1 MDGHRDGWQFWCGG
15 MHIVQ
20 GIRQRATKGFMG
32 VDDKGE
38 LVLLDNKGNEFDRAS
53 IGEVEAKLKTW
64 NGDTLRMNGTKYRL
78 EFAPLGRA
86 ALGHAFGAIGAL
98 VVGAT
103 RGFGEDTRS
112 PNQKRDEFVEVVRRL
127 QGA

>member
-1 MDGHRDGWQFWCGG
+1 
-15 MHIVQ
+15 
-20 GIRQRATKGFMG
+20 MG

-38 LVLLDNKGNEFDRAS
+38 LVLLDNKGNEFDRAP

-64 NGDTLRMNGTKYRL
+64 NGDTLRMNGTRYRL

-103 RGFGEDTRS
+103 RGSGEDTRS
-112 PNQKRDEFVEVVRRL
+112 PNQKRDEFAEVVRRL